1 MLIENIKNKMV
12 ILLISICSF
21 FCSNSAVAQSS
32 KALETIFAI
41 EALDLATANL
51 KNSKNS
57 KKRIKSLSQAI
68 QSYEETLAILR
79 ISVRDLTLQK
89 SQIQNVLDQNE
100 NEIMELLGVLA
111 TIQKTPIA
119 GQILHP
125 SGPLATARSG
135 MIISDIVPI
144 LHENVHQLK
153 DQVIVLKQ
161 LAETQFK
168 AQSSLQ
174 TGLLELQK
182 AHSTLGRAIANQK
195 DLPKRFTADP
205 EKLKILIK
213 ASNDLETFAASVQS
227 IALNEPSVSL
237 PSIRDRKGNLN
248 LPVRGKVLHKFNE
261 ADAYG
266 VKRSGIILATDPR
279 AIVLSPTA
287 ATIRYLGPLLDF
299 GNVAILEPQNGLLF
313 VFAGMDTVY
322 GEIGQVIPALSPIGL
337 MPSKS
342 GEVDKIFKTQA
353 NLYSGKLSETLYV
366 EVRSGA
372 ETEDPLDW
380 FK

>member
-1 MLIENIKNKMV
+1 MNAIIKNK
-12 ILLISICSF
+12 LIITLVAISSF
-21 FCSNSAVAQSS
+21 FCSNSVFAQSS

-41 EALDLATANL
+41 EALDLATADL
-51 KNSKNS
+51 KNAKNA

-79 ISVRDLTLQK
+79 ISVRDLALQ
-89 SQIQNVLDQNE
+89 QAQLQDVLDQNE
-100 NEIMELLGVLA
+100 NEIMQFLGVLA
-111 TIQKTPIA
+111 TVQKTPIA

-144 LHENVHQLK
+144 LQENVNQLR
-153 DQVIVLKQ
+153 DQVMVLKQ
-161 LAETQFK
+161 LSETQFK

-182 AHSTLGRAIANQK
+182 AHSNLGRAIAKRDN
-195 DLPKRFTADP
+195 LPKRFLTDP
-205 EKLKILIK
+205 EKLEILMK
-213 ASNDLETFAASVQS
+213 ASKDLETFAASVQS
-227 IALNEPSVSL
+227 IAINETSVSL
-237 PSIRDRKGNLN
+237 PPVSDRKGNLK
-248 LPVRGKVLHKFNE
+248 LPVRGKILYKFNE
-261 ADAYG
+261 PDASG
-266 VKRSGIILATDPR
+266 IKRSGIILATDPR
-279 AIVLSPTA
+279 AIVISPTA
-287 ATIRYLGPLLDF
+287 ATIRYLGPLLDY

-337 MPSKS
+337 MPSQS
-342 GEVDKIFKTQA
+342 DDVDKIFKTQA
-353 NLYSGKLSETLYV
+353 NIYSGKLSETLYV
-366 EVRSGA
+366 EVREGS
-372 ETEDPLDW
+372 EPKNPLNW